1 MDWKT
6 GESQKEHLLKVQA
19 YQALLSK
26 RQAESDRGHK
36 EYARLRKLGL
46 TSEQEH
52 FRIET
57 VRIQKIEPH
66 SIIEKIDKDISQ
78 LKLQIYQNEYRLN
91 GLGCAGNDAV
101 ARQNLGRVTQSYT
114 LQLQQKEWERKQ
126 HIQHIAQEQERQQ
139 ARELQQKRAEQGRIR
154 LQQDQERASRELQAK
169 QDQERAAREL
179 QAKRELQSMSK
190 ELLEMIMPQ
199 LKREM
204 MRGYEDV
211 SEQVESSANYI
222 VSRMHN

>member
-1 MDWKT
+1 MDSSNQQT
-6 GESQKEHLLKVQA
+6 FEGLQA
-19 YQALLSK
+19 IHV
-26 RQAESDRGHK
+26 E
-36 EYARLRKLGL
+36 
-46 TSEQEH
+46 
-52 FRIET
+52 
-57 VRIQKIEPH
+57 
-66 SIIEKIDKDISQ
+66 
-78 LKLQIYQNEYRLN
+78 
-91 GLGCAGNDAV
+91 
-101 ARQNLGRVTQSYT
+101 
-114 LQLQQKEWERKQ
+114 ERKVFDALYSKEMRQ
-126 HIQHIAQEQERQQ
+126 IEMNFRWSQGRMSKMNAIQQRRLAGKRELEERQEQEISELRKVHAQVQPQAQTQ

-154 LQQDQERASRELQAK
+154 LQQNQERAARELQAEQGRIRLQHDQERAE
-169 QDQERAAREL
+169 REL